1 MIGPDLLTTFD
12 EALFSE
18 LVETITIQDNST
30 IRFRLINGLELPE
43 HIERKK

>member
-1 MIGPDLLTTFD
+1 MTFD

-18 LVETITIQDNST
+18 LVETIIIQDNST

-43 HIERKK
+43 HIERTK

>member
-1 MIGPDLLTTFD
+1 MTFD

-30 IRFRLINGLELPE
+30 IRFRLINGLELSE